1 VVSYTTVSPLPI
13 LILAV
18 YSLLHLLADCS
29 GWELPTALLCGV
41 RTFLGVFLQ
50 RGDPGDSFQSVFPT
64 IRSMK
69 LRLLIISSLI
79 LLSACGNADTAPTPA
94 TTPTQTITDR
104 AVPVT
109 CEIPDVISAFALV
122 IPPAQYI
129 PSEWKPA
136 AGTDLYEAINSGGIA
151 CTYGDQDA
159 EVGGTVIWAMNKND
173 LWKARTLEWEKEGML
188 RVEIPS
194 IDEMDAYRLPDGATS
209 ADGMPAW
216 KVNLLIHGVWI
227 QLGAAFIQ
235 SWDEATPII
244 RAAIN
249 ATRIS

>member
-1 VVSYTTVSPLPI
+1 MKKIILAIVLSLSLTSCANKEVSP
-13 LILAV
+13 
-18 YSLLHLLADCS
+18 
-29 GWELPTALLCGV
+29 
-41 RTFLGVFLQ
+41 
-50 RGDPGDSFQSVFPT
+50 
-64 IRSMK
+64 
-69 LRLLIISSLI
+69 
-79 LLSACGNADTAPTPA
+79 APTPSETSSA
-94 TTPTQTITDR
+94 TER
-104 AVPVT
+104 AVPAT

-129 PSEWKPA
+129 PTEWKPA
-136 AGTDLYEAINSGGIA
+136 EGTDLYEAVNAGGIA
-151 CTYGDQDA
+151 CSYGDQNA

-173 LWKARTLEWEKEGML
+173 LWKARTLEWEKEGMI

-249 ATRIS
+249 ATRVI

>member
-1 VVSYTTVSPLPI
+1 MIS
-13 LILAV
+13 
-18 YSLLHLLADCS
+18 
-29 GWELPTALLCGV
+29 
-41 RTFLGVFLQ
+41 Q

-79 LLSACGNADTAPTPA
+79 LLSACGNADPAPTP
-94 TTPTQTITDR
+94 TPTPTQSISDR
-104 AVPVT
+104 AVPAS

-129 PSEWKPA
+129 PTEWKPA
-136 AGTDLYEAINSGGIA
+136 EGTDLYEAVNAGGIA
-151 CTYGDQDA
+151 CSYGDQNA
-159 EVGGTVIWAMNKND
+159 EVGGTIIWTMNKND
-173 LWKARTLEWEKEGML
+173 LWKARTLEWEKEGMI

-249 ATRIS
+249 ATRVS